1 MVNDYI
7 VHASFQRYLA
17 SECSAAL
24 EHLHNLEDLN
34 IYQNSVVPGESM
46 AVDKDLFGNGSKMYG
61 EETCCI
67 LPQTLN
73 TMMTNCKKHDNS
85 NYKTAAGL
93 PLGVRY
99 NEKTNM
105 YYGEITPFGH
115 QEAVPLTEWAT
126 PEEAF
131 AEYKIIK
138 QADILVM
145 VTKYK
150 NYLPQETYEALIKY
164 EVKPY
169 LED

>member
-1 MVNDYI
+1 
-7 VHASFQRYLA
+7 
-17 SECSAAL
+17 
-24 EHLHNLEDLN
+24 
-34 IYQNSVVPGESM
+34 M

-131 AEYKIIK
+131 AEYKIIR